1 MSVNKILKLISKKN
15 LADDL
20 DESRRNEIADDV
32 VKGCQIDEESRATW
46 LDINL
51 EAMKIIKHCEDDDGE
66 KDFPFHG
73 AAKVVYPLLAPAVI
87 QMAARLSTHIVQ
99 NGKVCYFTALGED
112 YQVPVE
118 NQQQQPQQPMV
129 PGMQGQGQQ
138 MQQEWKK
145 ASQAKR
151 LTDFASYEFLVN
163 SDTWLSDTQKLCAI
177 LSSWGTAFRQV
188 YYDPIS
194 KKTCHEVIPPEDV
207 IINHN
212 ISSLDKA
219 PRITVRSYLRKND
232 IVSLIHSGQF
242 LDIDVDMLDD
252 EVDLE
257 ANNDSRE
264 INPAHEF
271 LCQMLYIDLDEDGYA
286 EPYKAY
292 VHKKHSKLY
301 GLYPAY
307 KVKDIEID
315 KESQKILRIKPRI
328 DIIDWHCIDDP
339 EGKFYSIGLNY
350 LLTHQNKSITS
361 ILRQLIDSGTYANT
375 QGGFITKAFKTQ
387 ERNISFEM
395 GQFKVLE
402 CDYNVNPKDHII
414 PLPFKE
420 PSQVLLALLQTLITA
435 GKETGFI
442 TDVLTGDIES
452 QNTPAT
458 TMLSM
463 VEQGTRAFKPVIQK
477 FRTSLKK
484 EFRAWFEI
492 CSDYL
497 DVNEQGRKYVALS
510 GRSIEI
516 SKRDFNADDVE
527 VSPVA
532 DPTMSSEAHKYAKL
546 KFITDMFNTPVVQAM
561 NIQEALKTIFE
572 GMQFENA
579 QQLVAQ
585 PQPQAPDPAMM
596 KLQLEQ
602 QKMAAKQEN
611 DQMKLQ
617 IQTMKQE
624 LDKIKTQIKI
634 SEIQIKRGESDNKQ
648 RAMDAHAAKEFA
660 EATIK
665 NRLATVAEEKLD
677 VERERLRIMEKQSR
691 DKGSSSQD

>member
-1 MSVNKILKLISKKN
+1 MSINKILKLISKKN
-15 LADDL
+15 LAEDL
-20 DESRRNEIADDV
+20 DEDTQNKIAEDV
-32 VKGCQIDEESRATW
+32 IDGYKIDEDSRAVW

-51 EAMKIIKHCEDDDGE
+51 EAMKIIKHCEDSDDD
-66 KDFPFHG
+66 KDFPFSG

-99 NGKVCYFTALGED
+99 NGKVCYFTALGKD
-112 YQVPVE
+112 YQIPV
-118 NQQQQPQQPMV
+118 QSTQPQDPMAL
-129 PGMQGQGQQ
+129 GMMGQGQPLQ
-138 MQQEWKK
+138 MEWKK
-145 ASQAKR
+145 ASQAER
-151 LTDFASYEFLVN
+151 LTNYASYEFLIN
-163 SDTWLSDTQKLCAI
+163 SDTWLADSQKICAI

-212 ISSLDKA
+212 ISSLEKA

-232 IVSLIHSGQF
+232 VVSLIHSGQF
-242 LDIDVDMLDD
+242 LDIDVDDLNE
-252 EVDLE
+252 EVDLD
-257 ANNDSRE
+257 AKNDSRE
-264 INPAHEF
+264 IDPAHEF
-271 LCQMLYIDLDEDGYA
+271 LCQMLYLDLDDDGYA

-292 VHKKHSKLY
+292 VHKKQSKLY

-307 KVKDIEID
+307 RIKDIEFD
-315 KESQKILRIKPRI
+315 ENTQKILRIKPRI
-328 DIIDWHCIDDP
+328 DVVDYHCIDDP

-361 ILRQLIDSGTYANT
+361 ILRQLIDSGTLANT
-375 QGGFITKAFKTQ
+375 QGGFVTKAFKTQ
-387 ERNISFEM
+387 ERNLSFEM
-395 GQFKVLE
+395 GNFKVLE

-458 TMLSM
+458 TMLAM

-477 FRTSLKK
+477 FRTALKK
-484 EFRAWFEI
+484 EFKIWFEI
-492 CSDYL
+492 NSDYL
-497 DVNEQGRKYVALS
+497 NVNEEGKKYVALN
-510 GRSIEI
+510 GNSIEI
-516 SKRDFNADDVE
+516 TKRDFNADEVE
-527 VSPVA
+527 VCPVA

-546 KFITDMFNTPVVQAM
+546 KFITDMFNTPVVQAI
-561 NIQEALKTIFE
+561 NIQEALKTVFE

-579 QQLVAQ
+579 QQLIAQ
-585 PQPQAPDPAMM
+585 PQPQQPDPQMM
-596 KLQLEQ
+596 KLQLEA
-602 QKMAAKQEN
+602 QKVAAKQEN

-617 IQTMKQE
+617 IQSMKQE
-624 LDKIKTQIKI
+624 LDRIKTQIKI
-634 SEIQIKRGESDNKQ
+634 SEVQIKRDESDNKQ
-648 RAMDAHAAKEFA
+648 RIMDAQASREFA
-660 EATIK
+660 EAAIK
-665 NRLATVAEEKLD
+665 GRLATVAEEKID

-691 DKGSSSQD
+691 DKGNTKQD